1 MKASIY
7 DVAKKSGLSV
17 VTVSRVLNHD
27 PSVREKNREKVLQVM
42 QELDY
47 RPKAAAR
54 SLAKG
59 KTSLI
64 GMKLSTLDD
73 SFFDAVVKVISERLA
88 ERGYFLTLSV
98 STDKEPAG
106 SPLLF
111 QEEHVDGVILL
122 SPMREEEDRKEL
134 EKRGIPYVMIDHQHP
149 APAVPAIVV
158 DNYAGALM
166 ATNHLIGLGHRQI
179 AHIAGPEL
187 FLSSRERE
195 RGFRQAMLEAGLEPF
210 SIEPGQFQI
219 SSGLE
224 AADRW
229 ISAGRLPT
237 AVFAA
242 DDYTALGMMDAFKTA
257 GIRIPQDV
265 SVVGFDDQIIASQFR
280 PKLTTVRQ
288 PAEEIGRRA
297 VELLLASLGGGGAE
311 QLELK
316 PELVVRE
323 STSPPGG

>member
-1 MKASIY
+1 MADEKRLIEQ
-7 DVAKKSGLSV
+7 KIEQ
-17 VTVSRVLNHD
+17 
-27 PSVREKNREKVLQVM
+27 VRN
-42 QELDY
+42 
-47 RPKAAAR
+47 A
-54 SLAKG
+54 
-59 KTSLI
+59 
-64 GMKLSTLDD
+64 
-73 SFFDAVVKVISERLA
+73 LA
-88 ERGYFLTLSV
+88 ERY
-98 STDKEPAG
+98 EAG
-106 SPLLF
+106 FRPLLRETEARHV
-111 QEEHVDGVILL
+111 EELL
-122 SPMREEEDRKEL
+122 AAAAHKSKSEL
-134 EKRGIPYVMIDHQHP
+134 RQLLAERFP
-149 APAVPAIVV
+149 APDVPAIVV

-242 DDYTALGMMDAFKTA
+242 DDYTALGMMDALKTA

-297 VELLLASLGGGGAE
+297 VEQIGRAH
-311 QLELK
+311 
-316 PELVVRE
+316 V
-323 STSPPGG
+323 